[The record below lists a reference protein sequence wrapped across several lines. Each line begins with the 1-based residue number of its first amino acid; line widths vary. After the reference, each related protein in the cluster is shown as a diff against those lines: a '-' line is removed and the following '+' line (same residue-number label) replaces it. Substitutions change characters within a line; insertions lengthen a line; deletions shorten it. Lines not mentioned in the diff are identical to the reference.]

1 MNMNSKMIM
10 TPFSRIR
17 RAGAPRSLACAS
29 LGTLALLASAF
40 LAATRAEAMPP
51 AEPRIRT
58 EFRDGVLHVA
68 VSELP
73 PGATVEVKVTDTT
86 HNHDEAPNGTPP
98 RGADESGN
106 WPGREGGD
114 IVGYPGTGQDEGGT
128 AYRVCVVVNG
138 ESGPCESIE
147 NDTTFFEDVLDVINV
162 FKHVGKLFR
171 WLFA

>member
-1 MNMNSKMIM
+1 MR
-10 TPFSRIR
+10 TTRFD
-17 RAGAPRSLACAS
+17 AVAVAVPRSFPTPARAA
-29 LGTLALLASAF
+29 LGVLAL
-40 LAATRAEAMPP
+40 AAIALVAAAPAAARPP

-68 VSELP
+68 VADLP
-73 PGATVEVKVTDTT
+73 PGAAVEVKVTDTT

-98 RGADESGN
+98 KTADDGGN

-114 IVGYPGTGQDEGGT
+114 IVGYPGTDQDDGGT
-128 AYRVCVVVNG
+128 EYRVCIVVNG

-147 NDTTFFEDVLDVINV
+147 KETTFFEDVLDVINV